1 MAIDAIDDG
10 NDDEEPDAIEA
21 LEKVLDNPTQLMNLD
36 LKAFAAELER
46 QGLGQRLT
54 TLVDIRMELESAV
67 RYKVGLIDRSI
78 TFN

>member
-67 RYKVGLIDRSI
+67 RYKVGGLID
-78 TFN
+78 